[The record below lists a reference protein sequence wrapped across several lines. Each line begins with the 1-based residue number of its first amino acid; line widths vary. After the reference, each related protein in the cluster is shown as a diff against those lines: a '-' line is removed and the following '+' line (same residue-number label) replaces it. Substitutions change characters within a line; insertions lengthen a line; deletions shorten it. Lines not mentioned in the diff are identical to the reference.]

1 MTLWRSPNLTES
13 SKCLFYPVCWT
24 SYGQICLSLF
34 VTVLPL
40 KVCSVSFFCCFLGGV
55 RRGGGLQTQFHL
67 AWFKQ
72 TSPAGVP
79 SCIRYSYLPA
89 FLSWH
94 LPRPRITPT
103 SAVSLA
109 ASTLTRSPPPHPLQV
124 SLLFRECVGSGQR
137 ESPSALWAPCL
148 RGQGRPTPPAVL
160 TSSVQIYHLHQA
172 MLCVCLSFRPSS
184 LSFK

>member
-1 MTLWRSPNLTES
+1 MAFFTKAPQCSQALMTLWRSPNLTES

-55 RRGGGLQTQFHL
+55 RGGGGLQTQFHL

-79 SCIRYSYLPA
+79 SCIWYSTSQLSFLDICQDPESLPHLLSPSQPPPSPGAPHPTPCRSVFCLESVWGPARESALPHSGLPA
-89 FLSWH
+89 SGDKGVQ
-94 LPRPRITPT
+94 LP
-103 SAVSLA
+103 
-109 ASTLTRSPPPHPLQV
+109 Q
-124 SLLFRECVGSGQR
+124 
-137 ESPSALWAPCL
+137 
-148 RGQGRPTPPAVL
+148 
-160 TSSVQIYHLHQA
+160 
-172 MLCVCLSFRPSS
+172 LC
-184 LSFK
+184 